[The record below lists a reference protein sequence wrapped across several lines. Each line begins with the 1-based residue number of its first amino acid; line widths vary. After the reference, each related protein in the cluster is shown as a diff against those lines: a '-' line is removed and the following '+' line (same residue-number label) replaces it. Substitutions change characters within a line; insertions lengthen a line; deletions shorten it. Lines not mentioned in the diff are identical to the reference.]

1 MEGVG
6 RYSLHIFTLE
16 SRLQKEMEM
25 RFFCFH
31 SLKLQNGLQQGL
43 AYLSSTAGL

>member
-1 MEGVG
+1 MKGAG
-6 RYSLHIFTLE
+6 RYSLHIRV
-16 SRLQKEMEM
+16 SVQKEMEM

-43 AYLSSTAGL
+43 AYLSSAAGL